1 MARAIAPRTADCI
14 DEAAIPSVPGRPE
27 DSLGAKL
34 LMPLVKMKL
43 ITIVAEE
50 ILKDRLV
57 KKVQELGATG
67 ASFHRTQGVGSRS
80 TRHNDMFGENLQMK
94 IVCTA
99 EVATAIITYIEENYF
114 ENYAIVAWIGDVEV
128 VRGSHYVKGAT

>member
-1 MARAIAPRTADCI
+1 MARAIAPLAADCV

-27 DSLGAKL
+27 DSLGANHF
-34 LMPLVKMKL
+34 MPLIKMKL
-43 ITIVAEE
+43 VTIVAEE

-67 ASFHRTQGVGSRS
+67 ASYHRTQGVGSRG

-114 ENYAIVAWIGDVEV
+114 DHYAIVAWIGDVEV
-128 VRGSHYVKGAT
+128 VRGSQYVKDTT